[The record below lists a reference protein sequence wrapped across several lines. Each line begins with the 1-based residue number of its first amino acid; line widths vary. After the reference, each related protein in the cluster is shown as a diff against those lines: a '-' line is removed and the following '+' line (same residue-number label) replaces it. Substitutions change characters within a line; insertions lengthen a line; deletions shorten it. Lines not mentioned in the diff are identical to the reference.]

1 MMVLQAR
8 LSWLDLNGEPVRLFG
23 VTHSTPAIRGETR
36 HDRSVTWLLCGM
48 IRIRKMVPG
57 P

>member
-1 MMVLQAR
+1 MMALQTR
-8 LSWLDLNGEPVRLFG
+8 LSWLDLNGEPVCLLG
-23 VTHSTPAIRGETR
+23 VTRSNPAIRGETR
-36 HDRSVTWLLCGM
+36 HDQSGTWLLCGV